1 VLSARRE
8 RNLVLK
14 KFEIKTRLDFA
25 KVICFVQRDLLNYVN
40 GGKFEPFD
48 VTIERHV
55 EKKTGGQLRGFF
67 RLCQHIAPYLQ
78 EMTGEVWDKDR
89 VRYYITM
96 RSGYVDLYK
105 GIVTPRSLAKAQK
118 EEMMTLINLLIVFG
132 NEMDIPDCT
141 LTSKEEEAFNN
152 YYGVEK

>member
-1 VLSARRE
+1 MT
-8 RNLVLK
+8 K
-14 KFEIKTRLDFA
+14 KFEIKTTTDFYNFS
-25 KVICFVQRDLLNYVN
+25 VYVNTDLYNYVERN
-40 GGKFEPFD
+40 LEFKAFD
-48 VTIERHV
+48 VTIEKHV
-55 EKKTGGQLRGFF
+55 EHKTGGQLRGFF

-118 EEMMTLINLLIVFG
+118 EEMMTLINLLIAFG
-132 NEMDIPDCT
+132 ESMDIPDCT

-152 YYGVEK
+152 YYNIKE